1 MKMIATQPIRLRA
14 DLTLA
19 PGDEFETDEH
29 ALSKRD
35 VAELL
40 AIGAATV
47 VPLAE
52 PVEPVE
58 LAEPAEPVEPVD
70 LAEPAKPVE
79 PVVPAAPAGPAKP
92 AKAAAAPKAAK

>member
-1 MKMIATQPIRLRA
+1 MKLMCSQPIRLRA

-19 PGDEFETDEH
+19 PGDEFEADEH
-29 ALSKRD
+29 ALNPRD

-52 PVEPVE
+52 
-58 LAEPAEPVEPVD
+58 LAEPA
-70 LAEPAKPVE
+70 A
-79 PVVPAAPAGPAKP
+79 PAKP
-92 AKAAAAPKAAK
+92 AKAAAAAKAAK